1 MSKPTYFDGLKPT
14 HWQPET
20 RDNGVVVLWFDRAD
34 ASTNAISQAVLHEL
48 SQLVERLNIE
58 QPKGVVFASK
68 KEAGFSPG
76 ADIPEFKALFANNR
90 IDQSIKLGQQVY
102 QRIAELNMPT
112 VAAIHGYCMGGAT
125 ELTLAC
131 RFRLVSDD
139 DSTRISLP
147 EVKLGILPGW
157 GGLSRLPKLI
167 GAPAALDMMLT
178 GRTLSAKSASKVGLV
193 HGIHSADSLVDEA
206 VNFCL
211 TAPQR
216 STQKDLKN
224 KLSNAWPARQF
235 IAKQARQTVSRK
247 ARKEHYPAPYAIINT
262 WLKSGGKPIHQRLAA
277 ERRAFVKLAQS
288 PTATNLLRVYQLQE
302 ALKESGNKD
311 HGIERVHVIGAGVM
325 GGDIAAWCAYKG
337 CEVSLQDREMKY
349 ITPAIERA
357 HKLYEKKCKRSDTLS
372 ATKTRLKAD
381 VEGTHVPEADLII
394 EAIFE
399 DMDAKKALYAN
410 ADANKKKGALIVSNT
425 SSLAMNALAE
435 GVTNPEHFAGLHFFN
450 PVAMMPLVEIVRHDG
465 MDADTETRLAGFC
478 RTIGKLPVP
487 VKGTPGFLVNRV
499 LMPYLMEAMY
509 CVKDG
514 IPMAVIDKAAKKF
527 GMPMGPIE
535 LADTVGLDVC
545 MAVAGI
551 LAEPLNLAM
560 PDGLSELVDAGSK
573 GKKTGRGFYTWT
585 EGKAVKPAIP
595 EGYKAPED
603 LTDRLIMPMINESV
617 ACLDNGVVDSR
628 NALDAGV
635 IFGTGFAPFTGGPI
649 NWAYHQGVS
658 SMKERLNKLA
668 ETHGDRFQPKDGWHL
683 VGDPEGHI
691 NHQANASTKTTASSV
706 EE

>member
-1 MSKPTYFDGLKPT
+1 MTQTTYFDGLKPV
-14 HWQPET
+14 HWHPEV
-20 RDNGVVVLWFDRAD
+20 RDNDVVILWLDRAD
-34 ASTNAISQAVLHEL
+34 SSANAISQAVLREL
-48 SQLVERLNIE
+48 SQLVERLYIE

-76 ADIPEFKALFANNR
+76 ADIPEFKELFADNQ
-90 IDQSIKLGQQVY
+90 IESSIKLGQQVY

-112 VAAIHGYCMGGAT
+112 AAAIHGYCMGGAT
-125 ELTLAC
+125 ELVLAC
-131 RFRLVSDD
+131 RHRLAAND

-157 GGLSRLPKLI
+157 GGLSRLPGLI

-178 GRTLSAKSASKVGLV
+178 GRTLSAKSAKKIGLV
-193 HGIHSADSLVDEA
+193 HLLRDADVLVDKA
-206 VNFCL
+206 VKVCL
-211 TAPQR
+211 TAPHR
-216 STQKDLKN
+216 NTQEDLKN
-224 KLSNAWPARQF
+224 KLTNTWVARQF
-235 IAKQARQTVSRK
+235 IAKQARQSVSRK
-247 ARKEHYPAPYAIINT
+247 APKAHYPAPYAIIDT
-262 WLKSGGKPIHQRLAA
+262 WLKSGGKPMQQRLAA
-277 ERRAFVKLAQS
+277 ERRAFVKLAKS
-288 PTATNLLRVYQLQE
+288 STAANLLRVYQLQE
-302 ALKESGNKD
+302 ELKEAGDKN
-311 HGIERVHVIGAGVM
+311 HGIENVHVIGAGVM

-337 CEVSLQDREMKY
+337 FEVSLQDREMTY

-357 HKLYEKKCKRSDTLS
+357 HKLYEKKCKQPETLA
-372 ATKTRLKAD
+372 ATKERLKPD
-381 VEGTHVPEADLII
+381 VEGSHVPEADLII

-399 DMDAKKALYAN
+399 DIDAKKALYAT
-410 ADANKKKGALIVSNT
+410 ADANKKDGALIVSNT

-465 MDADTETRLAGFC
+465 MDASTETRLAGFC
-478 RTIGKLPVP
+478 RSIGKLPVP

-514 IPMAVIDKAAKKF
+514 IPMAVIDKTAKKF

-551 LAEPLNLAM
+551 LSESLNLAM
-560 PDGLSELVDAGSK
+560 PDGLSELVGAGNK
-573 GKKTGRGFYTWT
+573 GKKSGKGFYTWVD
-585 EGKAVKPAIP
+585 GKPTKPEVP
-595 EGYKAPED
+595 EGYQAPDD
-603 LTDRLIMPMINESV
+603 LTDRLILPMINESV
-617 ACLDNGVVDSR
+617 ACLNDGVVDSR

-635 IFGTGFAPFTGGPI
+635 IFGTGFAPFTGGPLH
-649 NWAYHQGVS
+649 WAYHQGVQA
-658 SMKERLNKLA
+658 MKTRLSNLA
-668 ETHGDRFQPKDGWHL
+668 EAHGKRFQPKDGWHL

-691 NHQANASTKTTASSV
+691 TT
-706 EE
+706 